1 MVAKWRC
8 IVSAASIL
16 LPFCASVAN
25 ASTDPAVQGLI
36 DLVQRRMPNHVDDF
50 KFILSNASSSAG
62 QVNDQYNVSSGVNGS
77 IVVQGNSRS
86 ALASG

>member
-1 MVAKWRC
+1 MVAKWRF
-8 IVSAASIL
+8 IVLAASIL
-16 LPFCASVAN
+16 LPFCAHAG
-25 ASTDPAVQGLI
+25 TDPAVQGLV

-62 QVNDQYNVSSGVNGS
+62 QVNDQYYVSSGVNGS